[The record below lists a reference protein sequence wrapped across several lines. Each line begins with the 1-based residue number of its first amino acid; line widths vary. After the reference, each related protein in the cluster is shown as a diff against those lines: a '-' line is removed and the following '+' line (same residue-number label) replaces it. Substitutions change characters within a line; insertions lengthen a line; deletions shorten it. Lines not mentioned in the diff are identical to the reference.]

1 VNALVDGPSGR
12 QVEGERGTVPAQLKT
27 YQLYVGGEWID
38 GSGDDELEVVNPAT
52 EDVIGRVPQAS
63 IADVDRA
70 VAAARRAVD
79 EGPWPRMAPRDRSA
93 ALLRFTHAIED
104 RRAELVDLI
113 IAEAGSARPIASA
126 LQFDTPLR
134 YANWFAERAASF
146 PFLEPLPPNAGPR
159 GLGQGV
165 ILKEP
170 IGVVAAITPFNFP
183 LYLNLVKVVP
193 ALAAG
198 NAVVLKPSPLT
209 PLEAFALGEI
219 ADAAE
224 LPPGVLNVVT
234 GDVAASE
241 HLTLHDGVDMVS
253 FTGSDAVGKQ
263 IMGQAAQGLKKVL
276 LELGGKSPNIIFEGS
291 DVAKFSMSA
300 SFGFT
305 IHAGQGCAL
314 PTRILA
320 QRSIYDEV
328 VDAVATCLSKITV
341 GDPTDAKTG
350 MGPLIREAQRARVEH
365 YVAAG
370 TAEGAR
376 IAFGGNRP
384 AGLDKGFFF
393 EPTLLAD
400 VRSSMSV
407 AQDEIFGPV
416 GVVIP
421 FDGEED
427 AITIANDTRYGLAAS
442 VWHPDAVRA
451 FEIGKRIHAGTVSI
465 NGGGGGPNPWGPFG
479 GYKQS
484 GIGREFGDYG
494 LLEYTQ
500 LKTMSWPAGRP

>member
-1 VNALVDGPSGR
+1 MVTGLDSYR
-12 QVEGERGTVPAQLKT
+12 
-27 YQLYVGGEWID
+27 LYIDGEWVD
-38 GSGDDELEVVNPAT
+38 ASSDDEITVINPAT
-52 EDVIGRVPQAS
+52 EEVIARVPQAS
-63 IADVDRA
+63 VADVDRA
-70 VAAARRAVD
+70 VAAARRATD
-79 EGPWPRMAPRDRSA
+79 EGPWPRMAPRERSDV
-93 ALLRFTHAIED
+93 LMRFVQTVID

-113 IAEAGSARPIASA
+113 IAEAGCARMFAQA

-134 YANWFAERAASF
+134 YASWFAERAASF
-146 PFLEPLPPNAGPR
+146 PFLDPLPPQAGAR

-193 ALAAG
+193 ALAVG

-209 PLEAFALGEI
+209 PLEAIVLGEI
-219 ADAAE
+219 ADEAG
-224 LPPGVLNVVT
+224 LPPGVLNVIT
-234 GDVAASE
+234 GDVDASE
-241 HLTLHDGVDMVS
+241 HLTTHPGVDMVS
-253 FTGSDAVGKQ
+253 FTGSDAVGKR
-263 IMGQAAQGLKKVL
+263 IMGQAAESVKKVL
-276 LELGGKSPNIIFEGS
+276 LELGGKSPNIIFAGS
-291 DVAKFSMSA
+291 DVDKFAASA
-300 SFGFT
+300 ATGFT

-320 QRSIYDEV
+320 DRAVYDDVVERVTAILQRIN
-328 VDAVATCLSKITV
+328 V
-341 GDPTDAKTG
+341 GDPTDPKVM
-350 MGPLIREAQRARVEH
+350 MGPLIRETQRARVER

-370 TAEGAR
+370 AAEGAR
-376 IAFGGNRP
+376 LACGGGRP
-384 AGLDKGFFF
+384 AGITRGFFF
-393 EPTLLAD
+393 EPTLLTD
-400 VRSSMSV
+400 VSSEMTV

-427 AITIANDTRYGLAAS
+427 AIRIANDTRYGLAAS
-442 VWHPDAVRA
+442 VWHPDPTRA
-451 FEIGKRIHAGTVSI
+451 YELAQQIHAGTVSI
-465 NGGGGGPNPWGPFG
+465 NGGGGGPLLGGPFG

-500 LKTMSWPAGRP
+500 LKTVSWSAGRP